1 MKYSCQHIRWWMSS
15 LLLLLLT
22 ACSGGSADDTTMT
35 PTPETPETPNNAML
49 LDIGVQNLGLSTLT
63 RAGNIDASD
72 AENQIKSLQ
81 IWVFESG
88 SNTLVA
94 YLNPTNYPS
103 ATQDMV
109 YQTNV
114 TPAYANKTPKP
125 NVDVYVIA
133 NAASV
138 GLTALTDASTRS
150 QLEEAVIGNTYF
162 GPQTAIPT
170 EGLPMSGVL
179 HNKAVVSQTNKPV
192 LRIANFD
199 NMEKVSLSRAVSKVR
214 FVFCRPSSTTDL
226 SIRGVDIKAD
236 MIPDQEY
243 VFLGTDGR
251 TFRVGS
257 SYNTAAIPLLGTTP
271 VTDIAVCNDASKYFY
286 TSQGAQEYEN
296 LINKGVNPD
305 NNGTPELTQVG
316 PFYFRETDKKLGGT
330 ISYAAGGDKSADFSI
345 QASGDFSRNRSW
357 IVFAYYEGLTGLQIN
372 VVDVT
377 PWEESESN
385 HDVYNW

>member
-1 MKYSCQHIRWWMSS
+1 MFS

-22 ACSGGSADDTTMT
+22 ACSGGSADDTTT
-35 PTPETPETPNNAML
+35 PPTPDTPDNATL
-49 LDIGVQNLGLSTLT
+49 LDIGVQSLGVSTLT

-72 AENQIKSLQ
+72 AENQINSLQ

-103 ATQDMV
+103 ASQDMV

-114 TPAYANKTPKP
+114 TPAYANKNPKP

-138 GLTALTDASTRS
+138 GLGQSLSETSTRS
-150 QLEEAVIGNTYF
+150 QLEEAVIVSTYF
-162 GPQTAIPT
+162 GPQKTIT
-170 EGLPMSGVL
+170 SGVGLPMSGVL

-192 LRIANFD
+192 LRITNFD
-199 NMEKVSLSRAVSKVR
+199 NMEKVSLTRAVSKVR
-214 FVFCRPSSTTDL
+214 FVFCRPTSTTDL
-226 SIRGVDIKAD
+226 SITGVNIKAD
-236 MIPDQEY
+236 MIPNQEY

-251 TFRVGS
+251 SYRVGS
-257 SYNTAAIPLLGTTP
+257 SYNTDAISLPESS
-271 VTDIAVCNDASKYFY
+271 VTDLAVCSDASKYLY

-296 LINKGVNPD
+296 LISKGVSGQGAND
-305 NNGTPELTQVG
+305 TNTPELTQVG

-330 ISYAAGGDKSADFSI
+330 ISYDAGEEKSTDFSI

-377 PWEESESN
+377 QWEDTESN
-385 HDVYNW
+385 HEVYNW